1 MVWTPNL
8 IIAGVAKCGTTS
20 LHDLLAAHPRVT
32 GGIEKE
38 LWFLNDLNDELT
50 PPVNVHSSGLSA
62 WADLFADRGQGDFD
76 VWMDASATYQYQT
89 TAQEVIATLDP
100 QPKVMFIVREPA
112 QRLFSLYQY
121 SRYHQRD
128 IPHIRTF
135 AQFIEEVRDPAR
147 TKLSTQ
153 NVMMHAWR
161 SSKYDLMLEDW
172 SKIVPRERLFV
183 TSVEELAQDREKVLT
198 GIAAWLGIDPA
209 GLLAASVDRS
219 NPTVVT
225 RSRLVRQVGKRLA
238 KVLPETR
245 VIRKVKTA
253 VRELNSAP
261 VDRDER
267 HDNAALLASLEAEFA
282 PHMARFQKL
291 RREVTYHTNFR

>member
-1 MVWTPNL
+1 
-8 IIAGVAKCGTTS
+8 
-20 LHDLLAAHPRVT
+20 
-32 GGIEKE
+32 
-38 LWFLNDLNDELT
+38 
-50 PPVNVHSSGLSA
+50 
-62 WADLFADRGQGDFD
+62 
-76 VWMDASATYQYQT
+76 
-89 TAQEVIATLDP
+89 
-100 QPKVMFIVREPA
+100 
-112 QRLFSLYQY
+112 
-121 SRYHQRD
+121 
-128 IPHIRTF
+128 
-135 AQFIEEVRDPAR
+135 
-147 TKLSTQ
+147 
-153 NVMMHAWR
+153 
-161 SSKYDLMLEDW
+161 MLEDW

-183 TSVEELAQDREKVLT
+183 TSVEELAQDRVKVLT
-198 GIAAWLGIDPA
+198 GIAAWLGIDPS

-238 KVLPETR
+238 KVLPETQ

-291 RREVTYHTNFR
+291 RREVTYQGLIRD